1 MSDVTAAASVLLTR
15 GPGSPEVFVVGR
27 APTLRFLGGFHAFPG
42 GKAHPGDADL
52 ARQAPGLSAQHVAAV
67 RELFEETGVLL
78 ARRPDGSFPPAALL
92 PDLRR
97 EALTDRV
104 TFPDALA
111 RLGLHLRPDDL
122 TPAGALVTPAFAPVR
137 FDTAFF
143 VAELPPGQEAEVWP
157 GELTDGAWQSADEAL
172 RRWTCGEVLLSPP
185 TVSLLRAVRG
195 RPVAELP
202 RRFGRLLEALA
213 GGAIPPIWFS
223 PAVQMIPLHT
233 DGLPPS
239 THTNAWLVGTGPA
252 YLIDPGPSGP
262 GEQDRLFELLDARRD
277 GAALPS
283 AVVLTHHHRDHV
295 GAAAACARRYGIPVL
310 AHALTARALM
320 GKVEV
325 QRELADGDRLDL
337 GPAPDGAGRWHLEAV
352 HTPGHARGHLAFV
365 EPRYGLLFAGDM
377 VSTLSSV
384 LIAPS
389 EGDLAVYLSSL
400 RRLQTYPLR
409 LLLPAHGPPSA
420 RPAFLLQE
428 CLAHRAQ
435 REAQLVEAL
444 AGPPRTVPELAVEVY
459 RGLPAPMMKYAEMQV
474 AAGLQKLER
483 EGRAEAVA
491 GAGGTAWR
499 GRSPG

>member
-1 MSDVTAAASVLLTR
+1 VLLAR

-27 APTLRFLGGFHAFPG
+27 APGLRFMGGFHAFPG
-42 GKAHPGDADL
+42 GKVHPTDADL
-52 ARQAPGLSAQHVAAV
+52 TGWAPGLSAQHVAAT
-67 RELFEETGVLL
+67 RELFEEAGVLL
-78 ARRPDGSFPPAALL
+78 ARRPDGAFPATGPELAESRRQLL
-92 PDLRR
+92 AGAVPFGDL
-97 EALTDRV
+97 
-104 TFPDALA
+104 LA
-111 RLGLHLRPDDL
+111 RLGLALRPDDL
-122 TPAGALVTPAFAPVR
+122 TPAGALVTPDFAPVR

-143 VAELPPGQEAEVWP
+143 VADLPPGQEAEVWP
-157 GELTDGAWQSADEAL
+157 GELTDGAWHSADEAL
-172 RRWTCGEVLLSPP
+172 RRWTRGEVLLSPP
-185 TVSLLRAVRG
+185 TVSLLRAVQG
-195 RPVAELP
+195 RPVAELAW
-202 RRFGRLLEALA
+202 RFGGLVEALA

-239 THTNAWLVGTGPA
+239 THTSAWLVGTGPA
-252 YLIDPGPSGP
+252 YLIDPGPSDP
-262 GEQDRLFELLDARRD
+262 DEQARLFELLDARRD

-283 AVVLTHHHRDHV
+283 AVVLTHHHPDHV

-310 AHALTARALM
+310 AHALTARALE

-325 QRELADGDRLDL
+325 QRELSDGERLDL

-389 EGDLAVYLSSL
+389 EGDLAVYLDSL

-420 RPAFLLQE
+420 RPAFILEQ
-428 CLAHRAQ
+428 CMAHRAQ
-435 REAQLVEAL
+435 REAELVEEL
-444 AGPPRTVPELAVEVY
+444 TGPPRTVAELAVAVY
-459 RGLPAPMMKYAEMQV
+459 RGLPAKLMKYAEMQV

-491 GAGGTAWR
+491 TAAGPAWR
-499 GRSPG
+499 GRPAG

>member
-1 MSDVTAAASVLLTR
+1 MSDVTAAASVLLAH
-15 GPGSPEVFVVGR
+15 GPASPEVLVVGR
-27 APTLRFLGGFHAFPG
+27 APNLRFMGGFHAFPG
-42 GKAHPGDADL
+42 GKVHSSDAGL
-52 ARQAPGLSAQHVAAV
+52 ASPSLSAQHVAAF

-78 ARRPDGSFPPAALL
+78 ARRADGTFPPAG
-92 PDLRR
+92 PDLSELRGQIL
-97 EALTDRV
+97 A
-104 TFPDALA
+104 DAISFRDVLA
-111 RLGLHLRPDDL
+111 RLGLALRPEDL
-122 TPAGALVTPAFAPVR
+122 TPAGSLVTPAFAPVR

-143 VAELPPGQEAEVWP
+143 VADLPPGQEAEVWP

-172 RRWTCGEVLLSPP
+172 RRWAAGAVLLSPP
-185 TVSLLRAVRG
+185 TVSLLRALHG

-202 RRFGRLLEALA
+202 GRFSSLTEALA

-239 THTNAWLVGTGPA
+239 THTSAWLVGTGPA
-252 YLIDPGPSGP
+252 YLIDPGPSDP
-262 GEQDRLFELLDARRD
+262 GEQARLFELLDARRD
-277 GAALPS
+277 GAPSPS
-283 AVVLTHHHRDHV
+283 AVVLTHHHPDHV

-310 AHALTARALM
+310 AHAVTAQALA

-325 QRELADGDRLDL
+325 QRELADGERLDL
-337 GPAPDGAGRWHLEAV
+337 GPAPDGRGRWHLEAV

-389 EGDLAVYLSSL
+389 EGDLATYLASL

-420 RPAFLLQE
+420 RPGFILEQ

-435 REAQLVEAL
+435 REAELLAAL
-444 AGPPRTVPELAVEVY
+444 AGRPRTVAELAVEVY
-459 RGLPAPMMKYAEMQV
+459 RGLPAKMMKYAEMQV

-483 EGRAEAVA
+483 EGRAEVVP
-491 GAGGTAWR
+491 GPGEPAWR
-499 GRSPG
+499 GRAPG